1 MHHRLIEYLLWF
13 AVPLLQAGIV
23 VALLRRKL
31 SRNYRYFFAYTVLQ
45 VATAIILAI
54 LAASSYTGYYY
65 AYFVNLG
72 LSVLVS
78 FAVAGEIL
86 KTSLGR
92 HRIPA
97 PSGLFPILCLVV
109 FVIAALAMF
118 LTTGM
123 PHQPVTK
130 LLLLSDRAVRIV
142 QIGVLLLFV
151 VFGAFLGAFRRT
163 LVFGV
168 GLGFGVFAVVNV
180 LIGFALSSHR
190 ALTSV
195 ALSKINSIAYLVA
208 CTIWLLYAI
217 YGSSDAS
224 GLGRLPLLSSHS
236 SLTGDKRGS
245 KPPTRWSSRIGFL
258 QSRTAVGS

>member
-1 MHHRLIEYLLWF
+1 VHYRLIDYLLWL
-13 AVPLLQAGIV
+13 ACPLLQAGIL
-23 VALLRRKL
+23 VALLRRRL
-31 SRNYRYFFAYTVLQ
+31 SRDYRYFFDYTVLQ

-65 AYFVNLG
+65 AYYVNLA

-78 FAVAGEIL
+78 FAVVWEIL

-92 HRIPA
+92 RGKVGR
-97 PSGLFPILCLVV
+97 SGLFPILCLVAL
-109 FVIAALAMF
+109 VIAALAMF

-130 LLLLSDRAVRIV
+130 LLMLSDRALRIV
-142 QIGVLLLFV
+142 QIGVLLLFA
-151 VFGAFLGAFRRT
+151 VFGVFLGAFRRT
-163 LVFGV
+163 FVFGV
-168 GLGFGVFAVVNV
+168 GLGFGVFAVVNM
-180 LIGFALSSHR
+180 IIAFALSSHR

-217 YGSSDAS
+217 CGSSEAS
-224 GLGRLPLLSSHS
+224 GFGRLPLLL
-236 SLTGDKRGS
+236 SLTDNKGGS
-245 KPPTRWSSRIGFL
+245 KSPTRWSSRVGFL
-258 QSRTAVGS
+258 QSRTAVES